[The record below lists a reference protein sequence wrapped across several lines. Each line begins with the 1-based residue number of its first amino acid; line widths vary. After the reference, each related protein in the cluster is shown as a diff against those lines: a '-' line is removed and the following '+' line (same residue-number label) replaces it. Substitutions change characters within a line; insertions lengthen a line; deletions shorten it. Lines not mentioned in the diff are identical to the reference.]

1 MHMTIKRRTIVLS
14 FLLVGTYL
22 FTACPSRVSISK
34 INADPGRYQ
43 NKEVG
48 ITGRVG
54 DSYGFMGTGA
64 YELSDGTGSIWVVT
78 KSGVPSRGSK
88 IGAKGR
94 VQTGFSF
101 GGRSFGTILE
111 ETDRR
116 VE

>member
-1 MHMTIKRRTIVLS
+1 MTKYHRTIALT
-14 FLLVGTYL
+14 FLLVGTII
-22 FTACPSRVSISK
+22 FTACPSRESISK
-34 INADPGRYQ
+34 INADPGRYR

-48 ITGRVG
+48 IAGTVG
-54 DSYGFMGTGA
+54 DSYGVLGTGA
-64 YELSDGTGSIWVVT
+64 YELDDGSGTIWVVT

-88 IGAKGR
+88 VGAKGR

-116 VE
+116 AR